1 MFDGLFVVFVGLR
14 EPIVCFNRNC
24 CGLVKM
30 ASVLRSIM
38 PGSSAENEDFDDD
51 YNVEY
56 SFALEY
62 SGPPVSHDI
71 PQVVP
76 IDVRRIPT
84 ASVAARAV
92 MLKDFAVPVIHPIVK
107 SDQSKKNVSG
117 ESNSGSEMAENSSN
131 FVSSGRVYSRS
142 LATVDRRVGKSN
154 QLGDTLPNDSNH
166 LLGSSDVE
174 DIDDESNAG
183 VSYENGS
190 NATISDLKESTLKS
204 PETSS
209 EKASCEGVEDCAV
222 EPSRLGNRAAVTFR
236 ESPSIESISVE
247 SDEDEH
253 AVFPEK
259 PVASNDGKKGSCYKC
274 HKRNRFSEKEVC
286 LVCGAKYCK
295 NCLLRAMGC
304 MPEGRKCITCIGYP
318 IDETRRGSIGKCSR
332 MLKKL
337 LANDAVNQI
346 MSSELTCEVN
356 QLPSYLIC
364 VNGKPLSVVELI
376 KLQSCPNPPKKLKP
390 GRYWYDK
397 VSGFWG
403 KVMTVFLVYF
413 FRKRK

>member
-1 MFDGLFVVFVGLR
+1 MCFD
-14 EPIVCFNRNC
+14 RNW

-30 ASVLRSIM
+30 ASVLRSIL

-51 YNVEY
+51 YSVEY
-56 SFALEY
+56 SFAMEY
-62 SGPPVSHDI
+62 SGPPVSQDI

-76 IDVRRIPT
+76 IDIRRIPT

-92 MLKDFAVPVIHPIVK
+92 LLKDFAVPVIHPIVK
-107 SDQSKKNVSG
+107 SDQSKKNVLG
-117 ESNSGSEMAENSSN
+117 ESSSGSEMAESSSKL
-131 FVSSGRVYSRS
+131 VSSGRVYSRS
-142 LATVDRRVGKSN
+142 LATVERVRKSN
-154 QLGDTLPNDSNH
+154 QLDGTLPNDSNH

-174 DIDDESNAG
+174 DINDECNAG
-183 VSYENGS
+183 VCVSYENGS
-190 NATISDLKESTLKS
+190 NATIPDSKESTLKS
-204 PETSS
+204 LETSS
-209 EKASCEGVEDCAV
+209 EKASCERVEDCAV
-222 EPSRLGNRAAVTFR
+222 EPSSIGNRVAVTFR
-236 ESPSIESISVE
+236 ESPSIESISEE
-247 SDEDEH
+247 SNEDEH

-295 NCLLRAMGC
+295 NCLVRAMGC

-318 IDETRRGSIGKCSR
+318 IDETRRGSLGKCSR

-346 MSSELTCEVN
+346 MSSELSCEVN

-364 VNGKPLSVVELI
+364 VNGKSLSVVELTM
-376 KLQSCPNPPKKLKP
+376 LQSCPNPPKKLKP
-390 GRYWYDK
+390 GSYWYDK

-413 FRKRK
+413 FPKRKYCFLLSTFST